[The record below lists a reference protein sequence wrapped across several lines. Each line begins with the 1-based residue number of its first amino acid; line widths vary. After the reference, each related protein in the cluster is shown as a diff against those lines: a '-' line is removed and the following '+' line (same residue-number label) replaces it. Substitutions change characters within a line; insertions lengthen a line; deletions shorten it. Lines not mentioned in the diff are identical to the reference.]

1 MRASELTF
9 QNVLD
14 AALRCREYAETRS
27 FMQVEYGIKELE
39 AAWDA
44 YRDSS
49 DYCNEEFQDANHVYS
64 EFYHLV
70 AEYAEEYES
79 LPR

>member
-1 MRASELTF
+1 MKATEVSFEE
-9 QNVLD
+9 VMK
-14 AALRCREYAETRS
+14 AGCRNRYFAEIAS

-49 DYCNEEFQDANHVYS
+49 EYCNEEFESKNHIYN

-70 AEYAEEYES
+70 SEYAAEYES